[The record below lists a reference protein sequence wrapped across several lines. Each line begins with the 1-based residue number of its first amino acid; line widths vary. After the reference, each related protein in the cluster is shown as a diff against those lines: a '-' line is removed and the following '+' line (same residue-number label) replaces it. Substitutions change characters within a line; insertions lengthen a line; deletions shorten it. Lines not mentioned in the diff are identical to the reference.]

1 MTSVPQAPA
10 QLLRAV
16 TRSPRFF
23 FSMLDT
29 DARCDLTARALT
41 AGDEAASNDLHSK
54 AGALAGT
61 PLDDA
66 ARAAAQ
72 ELLDTGACFTDDAA
86 YFIDLYSLD
95 WLLSYMQR
103 CADYDLRGY

>member
-41 AGDEAASNDLHSK
+41 AGDEAASNDLYSS
-54 AGALAGT
+54 AGALVGT

-72 ELLDTGACFTDDAA
+72 ELLDTGACFTDDPT
-86 YFIDLYSLD
+86 YFLDLYAFD
-95 WLLSYMQR
+95 WSLSYQQR
-103 CADYDLRGY
+103 CADYEKYGY